1 MRQKISDNLLGFKLI
16 ILRSELN
23 VETDRSKIS
32 SDKKCV
38 FFDVSLYTRSFFAN
52 SPFKNYSSSFNTK

>member
-32 SDKKCV
+32 SDK
-38 FFDVSLYTRSFFAN
+38 SAYFFAN
-52 SPFKNYSSSFNTK
+52 TPFKTDIIHTFGGKENKGLRYDP